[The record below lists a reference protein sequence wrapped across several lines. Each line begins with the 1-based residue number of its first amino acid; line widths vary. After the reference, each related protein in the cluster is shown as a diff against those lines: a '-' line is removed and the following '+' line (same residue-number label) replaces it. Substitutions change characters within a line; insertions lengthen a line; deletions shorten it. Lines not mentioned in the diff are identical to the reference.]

1 MVLASSGASDN
12 RVQGYRNLFKSIST
26 LDKSRQLRCARQA
39 PHPRGLT
46 AEA

>member
-1 MVLASSGASDN
+1 VFKAIG
-12 RVQGYRNLFKSIST
+12 NLFKSISNR
-26 LDKSRQLRCARQA
+26 DKSLQLRCARQV